1 MFGNN
6 LNMIFNFSYLVQY
19 KIDLIFIKRMS
30 KDKFFNDYRFV
41 FPKRKS
47 KDNLLINFLY
57 GTTKYGKTQK
67 KIKK

>member
-1 MFGNN
+1 
-6 LNMIFNFSYLVQY
+6 
-19 KIDLIFIKRMS
+19 MS

-67 KIKK
+67 KKKKKNLSTH

>member
-1 MFGNN
+1 
-6 LNMIFNFSYLVQY
+6 
-19 KIDLIFIKRMS
+19 MS

-67 KIKK
+67 KKKKIVYTLTQPWVLAE